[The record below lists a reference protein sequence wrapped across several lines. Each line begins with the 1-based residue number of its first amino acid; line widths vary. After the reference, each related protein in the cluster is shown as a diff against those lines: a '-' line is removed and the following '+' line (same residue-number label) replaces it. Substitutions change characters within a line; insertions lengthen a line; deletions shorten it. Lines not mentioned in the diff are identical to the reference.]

1 MALKAVRNYRREYKL
16 YHGKPK
22 QIKARVSRNQARR
35 KLVVKYGKAACKN
48 KDVDHID
55 HNPMN
60 NAMSNLRLRSVHSNR
75 ADNQKRSK

>member
-1 MALKAVRNYRREYKL
+1 MKSKKPLRNYKREYKM
-16 YHGKPK
+16 YHGKPQK
-22 QIKARVSRNQARR
+22 IKERTARNQARR

-60 NAMSNLRLRSVHSNR
+60 NRMSNLSLRSIHANR
-75 ADNQKRSK
+75 ADNQ

>member
-1 MALKAVRNYRREYKL
+1 MSFKKPFRNYKREYKL

-22 QIKARVSRNQARR
+22 QIKERSSRNKARR
-35 KLVVKYGKAACKN
+35 KLVAKYGLTACKK

-60 NAMSNLRLRSVHSNR
+60 NKMSNLRLRSIHSNR
-75 ADNQKRSK
+75 ADNRKK